1 MARLPCKGIWPPSR
15 FSIGYGPWK
24 PQFKFENQI
33 FLLDLPK
40 IISFCP
46 KIVPFYIL
54 NVFRAHLKSPF
65 CIQQVLFCLFL
76 AYFCFNFGLFSPRYA
91 SIFSMRC
98 ILTHKSFLPKIVIF
112 LIPWGVHCEVGRRWS
127 FMEFAARSR
136 SLFLV
141 KIRCCNRG
149 GKTTKMSFLPYYYA
163 TSPNGTPRNLQTT
176 QVIFL

>member
-24 PQFKFENQI
+24 PQFKIENQI

-112 LIPWGVHCEVGRRWS
+112 PFPRGVHCAPFVLCAS
-127 FMEFAARSR
+127 YLQST
-136 SLFLV
+136 FLSNFDQFV
-141 KIRCCNRG
+141 LC
-149 GKTTKMSFLPYYYA
+149 T
-163 TSPNGTPRNLQTT
+163 
-176 QVIFL
+176 